1 MKHNGNKRA
10 IHISLKLSLSLGFS
24 TGKKR
29 QEREVDLALPR
40 ELPPEQESGEPPQA
54 AQELPQEQDAAQP
67 PRAALV
73 AYFSRMQEAPEDE
86 HVPDPVT
93 ALAQWIAALTG
104 GDIHAIY
111 AEEVS
116 LDKEQGRTVLAE
128 PAVPMEQ
135 YDVVFLGYPE
145 WWDSCP
151 AEVRSFLQTHDVSDK
166 QIAPFCV
173 TKGVCRRRG
182 CAAGDPPGRTGGRGA
197 VPDGRSGIRPD
208 RAGTGCAAGLAGAA
222 GILNTVK
229 GRRLVKSPRPFFR
242 MRWPGAACRLG
253 LSGVLWFSWCSY
265 RNSLGYRRW
274 ACPCRPSPRSGR
286 PASRSGRSGG
296 AAWCPGSP
304 WCP

>member
-40 ELPPEQESGEPPQA
+40 ELPPEQESGEPQQA

-86 HVPDPVT
+86 YVPDPVT

-173 TKGVCRRRG
+173 TNGTF
-182 CAAGDPPGRTGGRGA
+182 AGGA
-197 VPDGRSGIRPD
+197 DALREIRPD
-208 RAGTGCAAGLAGAA
+208 AQVGEALCLTAEAVSGQTEQAQDALRAWLG
-222 GILNTVK
+222 
-229 GRRLVKSPRPFFR
+229 
-242 MRWPGAACRLG
+242 RLG
-253 LSGVLWFSWCSY
+253 Y
-265 RNSLGYRRW
+265 
-274 ACPCRPSPRSGR
+274 
-286 PASRSGRSGG
+286 
-296 AAWCPGSP
+296 
-304 WCP
+304 

>member
-40 ELPPEQESGEPPQA
+40 ELPQEQESGEPPQA

-86 HVPDPVT
+86 YVPDPVT

-182 CAAGDPPGRTGGRGA
+182 CAAG
-197 VPDGRSGIRPD
+197 
-208 RAGTGCAAGLAGAA
+208 LAGAA

-253 LSGVLWFSWCSY
+253 LSGVLWVSWCSY

-286 PASRSGRSGG
+286 PASRSGRSDG